1 MHQCHLV
8 SGSLPLLALAL
19 LALAFAQVNFAQDRI
34 ERLPEL
40 NLGHFD
46 FIECSGVGQHGM
58 SIGRSAINICHILT
72 AV

>member
-8 SGSLPLLALAL
+8 SGALPLLAFV
-19 LALAFAQVNFAQDRI
+19 LALAFAHVIFAQDRI
-34 ERLPEL
+34 ERLPQL

-58 SIGRSAINICHILT
+58 SIGRPTNIHT
-72 AV
+72 